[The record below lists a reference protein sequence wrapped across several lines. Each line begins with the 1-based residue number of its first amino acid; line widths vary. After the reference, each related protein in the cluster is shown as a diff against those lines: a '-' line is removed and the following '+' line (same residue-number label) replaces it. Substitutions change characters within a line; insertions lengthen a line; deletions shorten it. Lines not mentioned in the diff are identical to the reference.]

1 VTEGI
6 ERTWN
11 SWLVD
16 IDVRILIVQV
26 LIMSLEVLGITQFL
40 KHFIRLENGHSRYYA
55 LVALGCAI
63 ICVIMNTKYAPI
75 AVTYIFNMVAL
86 VIAVVQLA
94 YEAVINGLRSMVGKA
109 MGNISLLAV
118 KDGEK

>member
-1 VTEGI
+1 MTENLA
-6 ERTWN
+6 WN

-26 LIMSLEVLGITQFL
+26 LVMSLEVLGITQFL

-55 LVALGCAI
+55 LVALGCTI
-63 ICVIMNTKYAPI
+63 VCVIMNTKYTPI

-94 YEAVINGLRSMVGKA
+94 YEAVINGLRNMVGKA
-109 MGNISLLAV
+109 MGNISLPAV
-118 KDGEK
+118 KEGEK